1 MRGRFPQPTGPW
13 RGLASTL
20 PVACQAS
27 NLSPVFCTNR
37 SLPNTT
43 LLIEM
48 AHWGFAG
55 NLSRCLAQALAFS
68 LHRLFLVHLFKYSS
82 AAAPNM
88 RAKSPTGSHRL
99 VSHLLH
105 RVVHSSA
112 LRFLGTAKIS
122 ESLPL
127 IFMLS
132 TWIRWCNGEHKRL
145 LSIGGW
151 PA

>member
-1 MRGRFPQPTGPW
+1 M
-13 RGLASTL
+13 
-20 PVACQAS
+20 
-27 NLSPVFCTNR
+27 
-37 SLPNTT
+37 
-43 LLIEM
+43 
-48 AHWGFAG
+48 
-55 NLSRCLAQALAFS
+55 
-68 LHRLFLVHLFKYSS
+68 LFVVHLFKYSS
-82 AAAPNM
+82 PAAPNM

-132 TWIRWCNGEHKRL
+132 TRIRWRKGEQKRI
-145 LSIGGW
+145 LSIG
-151 PA
+151 

>member
-1 MRGRFPQPTGPW
+1 LSFAQ
-13 RGLASTL
+13 
-20 PVACQAS
+20 VIAC
-27 NLSPVFCTNR
+27 
-37 SLPNTT
+37 PNTT
-43 LLIEM
+43 LIEM

-55 NLSRCLAQALAFS
+55 AGTCLQPSQVLPA
-68 LHRLFLVHLFKYSS
+68 VHPFKYSGP
-82 AAAPNM
+82 AAPNM
-88 RAKSPTGSHRL
+88 RVRSPTDSHHL

-105 RVVHSSA
+105 HVVRSSA

-127 IFMLS
+127 IFMHF
-132 TWIRWCNGEHKRL
+132 TRCNGEHKRL